1 MKVLKLE
8 KELEAREKAHKAT
21 TSKSQKVIGFWMERY
36 DEKKKERDD
45 LEERFKVLK
54 TQQQVQDEIK
64 KINFGE
70 DEVDGSDVGEEETA
84 LSISDDVSTDGFAFA
99 SALGWLSPT

>member
-21 TSKSQKVIGFWMERY
+21 TSNSQKVIGFWMERY

-70 DEVDGSDVGEEETA
+70 DEVDGSDDGSEEETA

-99 SALGWLSPT
+99 SALG